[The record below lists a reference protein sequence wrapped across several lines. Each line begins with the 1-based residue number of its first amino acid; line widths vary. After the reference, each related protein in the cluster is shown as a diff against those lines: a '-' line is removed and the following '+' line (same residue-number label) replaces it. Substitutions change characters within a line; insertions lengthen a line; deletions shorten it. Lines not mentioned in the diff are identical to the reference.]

1 MNKNRWGLVMAQP
14 FRARAVLTE
23 DLGSISTRGLTTPV
37 PEDPVPLLVSMV
49 TSRTWYTDRQ
59 NTRTLDYF

>member
-14 FRARAVLTE
+14 FRAGAVLTE
-23 DLGSISTRGLTTPV
+23 DLGSISTCGLTTPV
-37 PEDPVPLLVSMV
+37 PEDPVPLLVSMG

-59 NTRTLDYF
+59 NTRTLD